1 MPRQLASW
9 RWNDYSDILIFTF
22 MIIAAGVLKLA
33 YHHTPVLS
41 KYAINP
47 VNLFRV

>member
-1 MPRQLASW
+1 MSHQLASW
-9 RWNDYSDILIFTF
+9 RWDDYSDILIFTF

-41 KYAINP
+41 KYVAYYS
-47 VNLFRV
+47 NLRLQ